1 MSGQGVTR
9 RMGKLSK
16 ESLLKHRKSLEM
28 TLRELATGKIRAI
41 GRDHLA
47 LSELGGFRL
56 DTTEQRIASVQKRI
70 AQIDDQIA
78 RGDHA

>member
-1 MSGQGVTR
+1 
-9 RMGKLSK
+9 MGKLSK
-16 ESLLKHRKSLEM
+16 ESLLKHRKSLEI
-28 TLRELATGKIRAI
+28 TLRELASGKIRAA
-41 GRDHLA
+41 GRSHLA
-47 LSELGGFRL
+47 SAQIGGFRL